1 MKYKN
6 KTKDD
11 LYLPEV
17 GLVKAGATVETEQKI
32 NNPNFELITVKDP
45 VNTGDNKD
53 VETLKTNNNK

>member
-17 GLVKAGATVETEQKI
+17 GLVKAGATMETEQKI
-32 NNPNFELITVKDP
+32 NNPNFELITVKAPD
-45 VNTGDNKD
+45 TEANKD